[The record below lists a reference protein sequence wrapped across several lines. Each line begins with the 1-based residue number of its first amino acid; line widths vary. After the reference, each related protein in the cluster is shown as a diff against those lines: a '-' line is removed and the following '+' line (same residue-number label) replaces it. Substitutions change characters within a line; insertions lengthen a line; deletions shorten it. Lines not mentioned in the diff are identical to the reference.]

1 MSQFSLD
8 DYMLVRNKKQ
18 DLFKKYQQ
26 FHSNKAEL
34 SNYLDFSNSAECLK
48 LDKLEIELVVHNLS
62 LLVYDKTLFYEL
74 ISSLNS
80 SLDNFDGFIELKN
93 LLNSFEFVLLSVYFV
108 DNFNIKVGSITNFTI
123 YLYLI
128 NISIF

>member
-1 MSQFSLD
+1 MSQFNLD
-8 DYMLVRNKKQ
+8 GYILVRNKKQ
-18 DLFKKYQQ
+18 DLYKKYQQ

-34 SNYLDFSNSAECLK
+34 SNCLDFSNSTECLK
-48 LDKLEIELVVHNLS
+48 LDKLEIELVIHNLS
-62 LLVYDKTLFYEL
+62 LFVNDKTFFYEL

-80 SLDNFDGFIELKN
+80 SLDNLDGFVALKN
-93 LLNSFEFVLLSVYFV
+93 QLNSFEFVLLSVYSV
-108 DNFNIKVGSITNFTI
+108 NNFRIKVGSLKKFTI